1 MGKYERYEKEFL
13 QKLTEN
19 NHRFT
24 KDHIAIAEYLKKNYK
39 KVSYMKLNELSEV
52 LKMDSNVIKEYLN
65 LIGFNDYEEF
75 RKSLRE
81 IVTVKLKTTDRFQ
94 ISMEIN
100 PKISSILNL
109 VVNKEM
115 QNMNHFLNT
124 FDERT
129 FSTIIE
135 EIMDAP
141 EIIVVGTRASSPVAI
156 YAEYIFNRIG
166 KKTKKIISGGSE
178 NFDYLSTVDRN
189 ALVMAFGFARYPKET
204 IKILGFFRK
213 RNFRIISITDN
224 NLSPLARLSD
234 IVLTIPCESI
244 SFTDFFAVPMS
255 VVNILVISVSQ
266 LDEETSLKHLNEFE
280 NIAKDMG
287 FYF

>member
-1 MGKYERYEKEFL
+1 MGKYERYKEEFL
-13 QKLTEN
+13 QKLKEN

-81 IVTVKLKTTDRFQ
+81 IITVKLKTTDRFQ

-255 VVNILVISVSQ
+255 LVNILVISVSQ